1 MGPKDTVTFTKHAET
16 MLKER
21 NFTKDEIVSVIEN
34 PDWKEEIEDDVWHAF
49 RRSSNKVLRVVVRGK
64 EKSYTVI
71 TMFYDK
77 RLRNRL

>member
-1 MGPKDTVTFTKHAET
+1 MGPKGTVTFTKHAET

-21 NFTKDEIVSVIEN
+21 NFTKDEIVSVIKN

-64 EKSYTVI
+64 EESYTVI